1 MGLSERQQKILD
13 FIREFTRQ
21 NGYPPTIRDI
31 GRELGISSTSV
42 VNYNLSILE
51 REGYIQR
58 DREVSRGVKVL
69 ADLEDQRPSSLI
81 SVPLLGTIAAGE
93 PIPIPEE
100 GIPPLGYESIE
111 LTHDIVKGQE
121 GLYAL
126 QVKGESMI
134 DALINDGDI
143 VVMRH
148 QKEAENGDLVAVW
161 LKGEKETTLKR
172 FYLEGGRVRL
182 QPANPTME
190 PIYVHPSDVEIQGK
204 VVAVIRQ
211 LQQ

>member
-1 MGLSERQQKILD
+1 MGLSKRQQRILD
-13 FIREFTRQ
+13 FIREFIRE

-42 VNYNLSILE
+42 VNYNLNVLE

-58 DREVSRGVKVL
+58 DREVSRGLKVL
-69 ADLEDQRPSSLI
+69 TDLADQRPSPI
-81 SVPLLGTIAAGE
+81 VSVPLLGTIAAGE

-100 GIPPLGYESIE
+100 GGLPIGYESIE
-111 LTHDIVKGQE
+111 LTRDIVREQE

-172 FYLEGGRVRL
+172 FYLEGERVRL

-204 VVAVIRQ
+204 VIAVIRK
-211 LQQ
+211 LY